1 MQQLHL
7 HSRVHNAKAEKFTTP
22 IAAECTTPYMCW
34 TIGVGQGG
42 LHGNQL
48 AKNSPTKIKLG
59 IECAS
64 KYLERWA
71 VREVG
76 WHMAAIAI
84 AGC

>member
-1 MQQLHL
+1 M
-7 HSRVHNAKAEKFTTP
+7 
-22 IAAECTTPYMCW
+22 
-34 TIGVGQGG
+34 GQDG

-71 VREVG
+71 AREVG

-84 AGC
+84 AGFYTGRKAEFPYANRDTV